1 MADQLNH
8 IYRRLAMIMLA
19 TAGLFLVN
27 FNALQAQSSS
37 TDKEVTSDDTAQV
50 VLTEFSDYECPA
62 CGYYH
67 PWIKQLKKD
76 FGEDLK
82 IDHHHYPL
90 SQHRFSALAARAAEA
105 ARNQGKFTEMHNLIF
120 EHQDQWSRGN
130 AQQIFI
136 GYADELGL
144 DMKQFKK
151 DLNSEEIYKRVQK
164 DKQMG
169 RDRGVNSTPT
179 FYINGDK
186 IQNPRSYQSFKSMI
200 QQVVQQ
206 TKSK

>member
-8 IYRRLAMIMLA
+8 FYRRFAMIMLA
-19 TAGLFLVN
+19 TAGLFLIN
-27 FNALQAQSSS
+27 FNTLQAQSTSA
-37 TDKEVTSDDTAQV
+37 DKEAVSDDTAQV

-67 PWIKQLKKD
+67 PWIKQLQKD

-82 IDHHHYPL
+82 IVHRHYPL

-105 ARNQGKFTEMHNLIF
+105 ARNQGKFLEMHNMIF

-136 GYADELGL
+136 GYADDLGL
-144 DMKQFKK
+144 DMKQFKE
-151 DLNSEEIYKRVQK
+151 DLNSKEVYNRVQE

-179 FYINGDK
+179 FYVNGTK
-186 IQNPRSYQSFKSMI
+186 IKNPRSYQSFKALI
-200 QQVVQQ
+200 QQAVKQN
-206 TKSK
+206 KNK